1 MQSHHRPRSSDRGTE
16 TKVAGLIAYLSYFGA
31 SAAFLVLGLAAYVLV
46 TPYHEFSLIRQGN
59 TAAAYSLGGAVIG
72 LSLPIASAVA
82 HSVGIMDL
90 AVWAAVA
97 SLTQMAVFLA
107 VALLLPGFKAAIADD
122 RVGYGIFL
130 GAASIAIGALN
141 AAALT
146 Y

>member
-1 MQSHHRPRSSDRGTE
+1 M
-16 TKVAGLIAYLSYFGA
+16 AGLIAYLSYFGA

-122 RVGYGIFL
+122 RVGYGVFL